1 MKALLFMILQFLDV
15 APLEPGMVFEDVV
28 EEASVPYTLVFV
40 LIGVVLLIVIG
51 AVIAIGITKKKQ

>member
-15 APLEPGMVFEDVV
+15 APLEPNMVFEDLV

>member
-15 APLEPGMVFEDVV
+15 APLEPSMVFEDLV

-51 AVIAIGITKKKQ
+51 AVIAIGITKKK